1 MIIVRGRWCQKG
13 GAVRKNLRFRV
24 LGPLEVV
31 VEDDV
36 VPVNAT
42 KQRILLAMLLLSANS
57 MVTADDL
64 VDQLWDQDPP
74 RGARA
79 TLQTY
84 VQRLRRV
91 IGDAD
96 RITAM
101 TGGYRI
107 RVEPGELDLHRF
119 RESVDRARRVADL
132 AQRSEIL
139 REALA
144 CWRGGALADT
154 PSDLLRTVH
163 VPRLE
168 RERIAAQ
175 EALFAAELQLG
186 RHREL
191 VGELQAAADAA
202 PLREKLHGQ
211 LMLALYRS
219 GQQAEAFSVYNRI
232 KAALATELGVDP
244 EVELQ
249 EVYEQILARD
259 PISAPPP
266 ASHGAG
272 EAMSDDLVPHELPA
286 DVPDF
291 VGRDELVGR
300 IERALSSS
308 TGVPVVVVTGLPGAG
323 KTALAVKV
331 AHGLHGRFPDGR
343 LYVDLRGHAATPA
356 LTPTEVLARFV
367 IALGATTTRLPSGQ
381 EELVALYRTL
391 LRNRK
396 ILFVLDNA
404 VSPSQVRP
412 LLPSAP
418 GCGVVIT
425 SRNDLRG
432 LVALQGAAL
441 FHVDVLSEEHAQA
454 LLTTMIGAERVAVD
468 PDAARELASLCGF
481 LPLALRI
488 AAANLVSRP
497 DCSLVE
503 YVAELRRG
511 NRLTALEIE
520 GDEEATVRTAF
531 RSSYVRLDPVTA
543 RVFRLLGLIAGP
555 DFSAAA
561 VAALTGLPDGAV
573 RARLDRLT
581 VANLIVRKYGARH
594 QLHDLLRVFAAE
606 RCLEDDR
613 EQALN
618 SALAGLLEFYL
629 RHTES
634 AGSLLYPTYVRLPW
648 PDGLTPPEPAA
659 FAHPGEAIAWMNTE
673 CLNVLAAVVRASEG
687 PQEQLA
693 WLLVEAVRP
702 YLVTSGR
709 YREEGMGAFTAA
721 LHAAMARGKLPAI
734 ASVHSCLGSLSFRH
748 GDNRAAAHHYA
759 EEFVAYRKA
768 GHHEG
773 QARALIALGSVDRD
787 VGRVDDGAAQI
798 RQGLALASKTKNR
811 PLQRF
816 GWLALS
822 YAELLR
828 GELDEAE
835 GAARHVLRLCDVSGE
850 RATEGNVRGILG
862 EILLLRGRCHDA
874 IEQFTR
880 SLDLLRRGSVSH
892 FEADVLG
899 HLSRAYLEVGDPTA
913 AGRNARLALR
923 IARGSAAREDEA
935 EALTALAGAHEFSG
949 ELDEARRLYRSA
961 LGVCQE
967 IGYRRGKVSALTG
980 YAEFSRLTGNVRMAV
995 SRARRAVTLCEDA
1008 GLRILGMRAKVVLAQ
1023 AELDSGDVDTAT
1035 ALAESAYAEA
1045 QRFGA
1050 QLEQARAL
1058 RVLAL
1063 ARRAAGDLA
1072 VADKYCRL
1080 AVERLRGTGL
1090 PGTAELRRSSAEACG
1105 R

>member
-1 MIIVRGRWCQKG
+1 MRNDV
-13 GAVRKNLRFRV
+13 RFRV

-31 VEDDV
+31 VDGNV

-91 IGDAD
+91 IGEAD

-101 TGGYRI
+101 TGGYRM
-107 RVEPGELDLHRF
+107 RVEPGELDLQRF
-119 RESVDRARRVADL
+119 REAVDRALQVGDL
-132 AQRSEIL
+132 AERSEIL
-139 REALA
+139 REALN

-163 VPRLE
+163 APRLE

-175 EALFAAELQLG
+175 EALFDAGLRLG

-202 PLREKLHGQ
+202 PLREKLHAQ
-211 LMLALYRS
+211 LMLALSRS
-219 GQQAEAFSVYNRI
+219 GQQAEAFAVYNRI
-232 KAALATELGVDP
+232 KEALATELGVDP
-244 EVELQ
+244 DVELRQ
-249 EVYEQILARD
+249 VYEHILTRD
-259 PISAPPP
+259 PVSAPPL
-266 ASHGAG
+266 ASHGEAVPG
-272 EAMSDDLVPHELPA
+272 ELVPHELPA

-291 VGRDELVGR
+291 VGRDDLVGR
-300 IERALSSS
+300 IEHALTSSA
-308 TGVPVVVVTGLPGAG
+308 GVPVVVVTGLPGAG

-331 AHGLHGRFPDGR
+331 AHGLQNRFPDGR

-367 IALGATTTRLPSGQ
+367 IALGATTTRLPSGR

-391 LRNRK
+391 LRGRK

-441 FHVDVLSEEHAQA
+441 FPVDVLSEEHAGA
-454 LLTTMIGAERVAVD
+454 LLTTMIGAERIAAE
-468 PDAARELASLCGF
+468 PAAARELASLCGF

-488 AAANLVSRP
+488 AAANVVSGP
-497 DCSLVE
+497 SGSLAE
-503 YVAELRRG
+503 YVEQLRRG
-511 NRLTALEIE
+511 NRLTSLEIE

-531 RSSYVRLDPVTA
+531 RLSYVALDPMTA
-543 RVFRLLGLIAGP
+543 RVFRLLGLVAGP
-555 DFSAAA
+555 DFSTEA
-561 VAALTGLPDGAV
+561 VAALTSLPGDAV
-573 RARLDRLT
+573 RARLDQLT
-581 VANLIVRKYGARH
+581 VANLVVRKNGSRH

-606 RCLEDDR
+606 RCLEDDP
-613 EQALN
+613 EQALD
-618 SALAGLLEFYL
+618 SAVAGLLEFYL

-648 PDGLTPPEPAA
+648 PDGLAPPEPGF
-659 FAHPGEAIAWMNTE
+659 FADPGEATTWMDTE
-673 CLNVLAAVVRASEG
+673 CLNVLAAVVRAAEG
-687 PQEQLA
+687 THERLV

-702 YLVTSGR
+702 YLVASGR
-709 YREEGMGAFTAA
+709 YREEGIGAFTAA
-721 LHAAMARGKLPAI
+721 LRAAVARGDLPAI
-734 ASVHSCLGSLSFRH
+734 ASIHSCLGSLTFRH
-748 GDNRAAAHHYA
+748 GDNQAAAHHFA
-759 EEFVAYRKA
+759 EELAAYREA
-768 GHHEG
+768 GHREG
-773 QARALIALGSVDRD
+773 QARALIALGNLDRD
-787 VGRVDDGAAQI
+787 VGRVDDAAARI
-798 RQGLALASKTKNR
+798 REGLALAAASANR
-811 PLQRF
+811 LLERF
-816 GWLALS
+816 GWLGLS

-835 GAARHVLRLCDVSGE
+835 NAARQVIALCDSSGE
-850 RATEGNVRGILG
+850 RATEGNARGILG

-874 IEQFTR
+874 VEQFTR
-880 SLDLLRRGSVSH
+880 SLDLLRRGSVGH

-899 HLSRAYLEVGDPTA
+899 HLARAHLEVGDLEA

-935 EALTALAGAHEFSG
+935 EALTALAGVHELSG
-949 ELDEARRLYRSA
+949 DLDEARRLYRSA
-961 LGVCQE
+961 LGVCQQ
-967 IGYRRGKVSALTG
+967 IGYRRGEISALAG
-980 YAEFSRLTGNVRMAV
+980 YAEVSRLTGNIPTAV
-995 SRARRAVTLCEDA
+995 SRARKAVALCAEA
-1008 GLRILGMRAKVVLAQ
+1008 GLHILGMRAKIVLAQ
-1023 AELDSGDVDTAT
+1023 AELDDGDVHTA
-1035 ALAESAYAEA
+1035 AVLAESSYAEA

-1063 ARRAAGDLA
+1063 ARRAVGDPA

-1080 AVERLRGTGL
+1080 ALECLSGAGL
-1090 PGTAELRRSSAEACG
+1090 PATAGLRRSLADACG
-1105 R
+1105 G